1 MEIID
6 YTKKNSLAEKKSENV
21 LMDDIKH
28 DLKEDKSVDV
38 FNALNL
44 YNENLG
50 KLYEEQGYNPFDSD
64 FTLDEEFAKDVLE
77 IKSKKGKAFPEP
89 FLDASNK
96 NISKNFDIAIENNNE
111 ILKEL
116 QNKLKGNLSTQDK
129 KQLKKMVI
137 TLKNRGE
144 LLKLA
149 KDKLKQKDANAL
161 KMYLEIYGLDS
172 ELSELL
178 EYSFTEKLNSII
190 LSQKLFDLCKSRA
203 ILNNAY
209 NLRQAEAKQVQ
220 EPIANKEVQNTNTN
234 IKEQE
239 IKQKQPKVRE
249 VPKIPTKPK
258 VQEKSDNNNELN
270 F

>member
-6 YTKKNSLAEKKSENV
+6 YTKKNSLAEQKSENE

-28 DLKEDKSVDV
+28 DLKDQKSVDV

-64 FTLDEEFAKDVLE
+64 FSLDEEFTADILE

-89 FLDASNK
+89 FLDANNK
-96 NISKNFDIAIENNNE
+96 NISKNFDIAIENNNNILQE
-111 ILKEL
+111 I
-116 QNKLKGNLSTQDK
+116 QNKLNGNISAQDK
-129 KQLKKMVI
+129 KQLKKMII

-149 KDKLKQKDANAL
+149 KEKLKQKDANAL

-178 EYSFTEKLNSII
+178 ESSFTEKVNSII
-190 LSQKLFDLCKSRA
+190 LSQKLFDLSRSRA
-203 ILNNAY
+203 ILNNARI
-209 NLRQAEAKQVQ
+209 LKQQEARRVKEQT
-220 EPIANKEVQNTNTN
+220 ATTEVQNTNN
-234 IKEQE
+234 IEKEQT
-239 IKQKQPKVRE
+239 IKQEQPKVRE
-249 VPKIPTKPK
+249 MPKIPTKSK
-258 VQEKSDNNNELN
+258 IQEKPSNNEFNLW
-270 F
+270 

>member
-44 YNENLG
+44 YNEDLG

-64 FTLDEEFAKDVLE
+64 FTLDEEFAKDILE

-111 ILKEL
+111 ILKEI

-178 EYSFTEKLNSII
+178 EYNFTEKLNAII
-190 LSQKLFDLCKSRA
+190 ISQKLFDLCKSRA
-203 ILNNAY
+203 ILVNA
-209 NLRQAEAKQVQ
+209 QALKQTEHTVNQ
-220 EPIANKEVQNTNTN
+220 ENEVQNTNTS

-239 IKQKQPKVRE
+239 IKQEQPKVRE

-258 VQEKSDNNNELN
+258 IQEKSDNNNELN